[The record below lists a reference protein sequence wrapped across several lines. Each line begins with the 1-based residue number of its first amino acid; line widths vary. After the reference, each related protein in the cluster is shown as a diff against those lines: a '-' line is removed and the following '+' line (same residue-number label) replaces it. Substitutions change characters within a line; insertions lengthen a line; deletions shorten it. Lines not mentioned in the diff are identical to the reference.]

1 MIFKLSSQTNLLSIL
16 ILSTIL
22 SLYINGKDVDC
33 APTSNNNGNNNKN
46 GSGNNNSIL
55 NLRSGFL
62 SNLFRRQTNSGN
74 SASASTPPSIT
85 TTTESSNNESE
96 TDDPQTQTE
105 LEAQKFMDSLPNV
118 GSNNSG
124 PTTFRERVSDT
135 FGLLREGM
143 SNHFRSVRE
152 NFSDTVEDL
161 RDTWSNSNSNE

>member
-1 MIFKLSSQTNLLSIL
+1 MIFKSNSQTNLLLIL
-16 ILSTIL
+16 IISTIL
-22 SLYINGKDVDC
+22 SLYINERNVNC
-33 APTSNNNGNNNKN
+33 APTSNNNNNKN
-46 GSGNNNSIL
+46 GNNNRLS
-55 NLRSGFL
+55 LRSGFL
-62 SNLFRRQTNSGN
+62 SNLFRRQTNSA
-74 SASASTPPSIT
+74 SASASTPPS
-85 TTTESSNNESE
+85 TTTESSTNETE

-118 GSNNSG
+118 GPTNSA
-124 PTTFRERVSDT
+124 PTTFRERMSDT